1 MSSSV
6 IVLRRP
12 VLAVLGSLCA
22 TLAVLAVASASA
34 FAAPPTY
41 LGSLGSFGYAT
52 GVAVEESTG
61 NVLVTESAGPEVV
74 DVFGERGGQPVG
86 WPWSTPAKLTGE
98 NTPAK
103 SFGFNGGWSGVA
115 VDNSTGPAAN
125 AMYVADRQ
133 DAVVGEGH
141 EVVDRF
147 KLVRGE
153 FEYES
158 QLTGEPTHFAGPD
171 GVATDADGDVYVSDT
186 GNKMVR
192 EYSPAGAEIAKFTI
206 NGLTRSVT
214 VDSKGDMFMWAGG
227 PHEIKRSSDTAT
239 NAEST
244 TAIPETESATAD
256 AIDRATNTLYVA
268 FGGLVVEYSLAT
280 GTLVRDEEFYA
291 QTLGGID
298 GIAVNEETG
307 MIYLS
312 VGSSVGS
319 EVLVYQGAASHF
331 PLTVLITGEGEVIS
345 TPAGIAC
352 SAGECTHEFEGEV
365 TLNAAKA
372 GAGYEFA
379 GWIGCER
386 VSGADCTVTAAG
398 KVTAVFLKAGTQGP
412 PGVGSTGEE
421 GPTGEKGPTGAQGPA
436 GPTGAQGQAGPT
448 GAQGPIGPAGKVE
461 LVTCKTVKGKQHCTT
476 KLVSG
481 TVKFTTSGLAA
492 RATLSR
498 HGVLYASGA
507 ARTAH
512 GRVSLRL
519 APVRRLGPGK
529 YTLTLISGAGPH
541 KRITTESFTLS

>member
-1 MSSSV
+1 MQFLGALTR
-6 IVLRRP
+6 LR
-12 VLAVLGSLCA
+12 SLPSCSRA
-22 TLAVLAVASASA
+22 LIR
-34 FAAPPTY
+34 AAPDVETP
-41 LGSLGSFGYAT
+41 LGI
-52 GVAVEESTG
+52 V
-61 NVLVTESAGPEVV
+61 
-74 DVFGERGGQPVG
+74 
-86 WPWSTPAKLTGE
+86 
-98 NTPAK
+98 AK
-103 SFGFNGGWSGVA
+103 SPAMRQLVDLSRRVA
-115 VDNSTGPAAN
+115 
-125 AMYVADRQ
+125 
-133 DAVVGEGH
+133 
-141 EVVDRF
+141 
-147 KLVRGE
+147 K
-153 FEYES
+153 
-158 QLTGEPTHFAGPD
+158 
-171 GVATDADGDVYVSDT
+171 
-186 GNKMVR
+186 
-192 EYSPAGAEIAKFTI
+192 
-206 NGLTRSVT
+206 
-214 VDSKGDMFMWAGG
+214 VDS
-227 PHEIKRSSDTAT
+227 
-239 NAEST
+239 
-244 TAIPETESATAD
+244 
-256 AIDRATNTLYVA
+256 
-268 FGGLVVEYSLAT
+268 
-280 GTLVRDEEFYA
+280 
-291 QTLGGID
+291 
-298 GIAVNEETG
+298 
-307 MIYLS
+307 
-312 VGSSVGS
+312 
-319 EVLVYQGAASHF
+319 
-331 PLTVLITGEGEVIS
+331 TVLITGEGEVIS